1 MSILQKFL
9 ISFGFLFLLIQL
21 LFLVPEQVEVHE
33 LSKEGVSSRDSSPEQ
48 IMTGVRLFEKKADK
62 EDWEL
67 TAKTAEAFAS
77 AENWKLYDVGIIFY
91 GKEMD
96 YNVTSNEAEVN
107 TTSMNIKVLGDI
119 KMKTSNDY
127 EFQTEYLNY
136 ISNNR
141 ELDSPTRTKLITPV
155 DKNGSRMR
163 LEADKIV
170 ASLDENQA
178 LAYGNV
184 YAQKKEKKSDVIIR
198 SDRATFHM
206 DTHSAQFMNS
216 VKINYHTSLMEGPL
230 ASLKFD
236 QAQNTLTE
244 LVMSGGS
251 VLKDNNRFATAETM
265 SIQFLKD
272 LFLLTGNPR
281 VIQSGDELIGNEIL
295 LLNGGKQIQVK
306 GAKAQIEDL
315 IGK

>member
-1 MSILQKFL
+1 MSIFQKFL

-33 LSKEGVSSRDSSPEQ
+33 LSKDGISSTESSPQ
-48 IMTGVRLFEKKADK
+48 QVMTGVRLFEKKADK

-67 TAKTAEAFAS
+67 TAKTAESFAS
-77 AENWKLYDVGIIFY
+77 SENWKLHDVGIIFY
-91 GKEMD
+91 GKLIN
-96 YNVTSNEAEVN
+96 YNVISNEAEVN
-107 TTSMNIKVLGDI
+107 TASMDIKVLGDI

-136 ISNNR
+136 ISNQR
-141 ELDSPTRTKLITPV
+141 ELESPTRTKLITPA

-163 LEADKIV
+163 LEADKIA

-184 YAQKKEKKSDVIIR
+184 YAQKKEKKSDVVIR
-198 SDRATFHM
+198 SDEATFHM
-206 DTHSAQFMNS
+206 DTHYSQFMNN

-236 QAQNTLTE
+236 EVKNTLTE
-244 LVMSGGS
+244 LVMSGGA
-251 VLKDNNRFATAETM
+251 VLKDNNRYASAESM